1 MRFNI
6 GHRTAIFSMI
16 GLALFALIGNANA
29 SNRITGTLTLM
40 PQKIRLP
47 DIDMVLRDA
56 ATQQEVAKSRTYL
69 DGKFSLI
76 APKPG
81 TYVACWQ
88 APGIAGCTDRISV
101 KAPTVYLGVVKASPE
116 GRLISGK
123 VLTLDKRACWVNDP
137 FFKLDVSTHLS
148 LMDRNGQVLRKDI
161 RANVSGQYVIGGV
174 KAGGY
179 TVLAECEKA
188 NTQARVL
195 VDTRNTVA
203 NLTLPNRAPRIGGLS
218 VLDGAKGLSRAAVGA
233 TVKLQAS
240 IRDPDQDNIEYLW
253 RTLDGYGTISGANAA
268 QQDWKLPSKP
278 GLYAVYLM
286 ARDGKGGYAY
296 KRQSLSVGPNIVSFS
311 GRVIDETTQA
321 PVSGATV
328 NVSGTTAN
336 TNAQGWFNVSVP
348 GMASPER
355 YVVNISHPQYA
366 QMSRPYDKSV
376 TGYTYELIRAQLSS
390 HDPAQK
396 ISVVD
401 TGSSGPCGAP
411 GGKRAAIG
419 DTVPRKF
426 PAAHYKMLKREKAC
440 RHAGAQIVIPPG
452 SLVDANKRAPQGPI
466 TMAMATLN
474 PARRALPGD
483 YLALDAKRAETELF
497 SFGAVFAEFRDAAG
511 KPLNLK
517 PGANAEIRIP
527 LSTSQRNQA
536 KQNIAMWSYDEK
548 SGLWMEE
555 GQAALTNT
563 PQGWMY
569 IGKTKHFSTI
579 NMDVADNVASAT
591 CVRLQ
596 IGPSLNGWTGLTLRA
611 YVPFGTLVQVKET
624 ALNADQYHVIYRIPY
639 TAPAF
644 PPTTLRMELR
654 GTYNNQQVVLLDK
667 VINTDAHETELRL
680 TRPGPLTELRPL
692 TPYEACGDAFVLEL
706 EADVDPLPYYGDDG
720 AGRPAFLGGRG
731 GDFLPSGGED
741 IARAYYLAI
750 AGNTKT
756 KLGGPEGWWKANQF
770 GENDGSGGTR
780 ASYLNNN
787 DLGFGRD
794 MNCKKNGNDLA
805 CWVTN
810 YGLPDQDLTNA
821 DAAKLPNLLKR
832 GATVTMEYK
841 SAAEADR
848 RVTFYVYGGGDA
860 TAPRINFADLD
871 GMGPKPVPHLCF
883 VCHGGSPTLD
893 TVTNEGLHAR
903 FREFDLPSFKY
914 SETRSWDYGQAIDP
928 TSQISLNATEISNF
942 GTLNQM
948 VRDSQ
953 PNTNAITALINAW
966 YPDNVFNVS
975 PIRPAEPAG
984 WSNPLFPPGAA
995 SLSDAIPAFRV
1006 KNAYHNVFGKACRT
1020 CHVAR
1025 DEGDTNPDKYI
1036 LFNNAGNFSS
1046 TSYVVCDSPK
1056 VMPNAFVTYKN
1067 FWSDRQRVIDYRAL
1081 TGTNATNCK

>member
-6 GHRTAIFSMI
+6 GHRTAFFSMI
-16 GLALFALIGNANA
+16 GIALFALIGNANA

-56 ATQQEVAKSRTYL
+56 VTQQEVAKSRTYL
-69 DGKFSLI
+69 DGKFSLN

-101 KAPTVYLGVVKASPE
+101 KAPTVYLGVVKARSE

-137 FFKLDVSTHLS
+137 FFKLDVSTHLG
-148 LMDRNGQVLRKDI
+148 LLDKNGQVLRKDI
-161 RANVSGQYVIGGV
+161 RANVSGQYAIGGV
-174 KAGGY
+174 PAGRY
-179 TVLAECEKA
+179 TLIAACEKA
-188 NTQARVL
+188 NIQARVL
-195 VDTRNTVA
+195 VRTRNTVA
-203 NLTLPNRAPRIGGLS
+203 NLTLPNRAPKIDGLS
-218 VLDGAKGLSRAAVGA
+218 VLDGVKGLSRAAVGA

-240 IRDPDQDNIEYLW
+240 VRDPDQDNIEYLW
-253 RTLDGYGTISGANAA
+253 RTLDGYGTISGANTA

-296 KRQSLSVGPNIVSFS
+296 KRQSLSVGPNVVSFS

-328 NVSGTTAN
+328 NVSGTTVN

-390 HDPAQK
+390 HDPSQA

-411 GGKRAAIG
+411 GGKRAATG
-419 DTVPRKF
+419 DTVPGKY
-426 PAAHYKMLKREKAC
+426 PAAHYKTVKREKAC
-440 RHAGAQIVIPPG
+440 RHAGAQIVIPAG
-452 SLVDANKRAPQGPI
+452 ALVDANKRAPQGPI

-483 YLALDAKRAETELF
+483 YRALDTNRVQAELL

-517 PGANAEIRIP
+517 PGADAEIRIP
-527 LSTSQRNQA
+527 LSAAQRNQA
-536 KQNIAMWSYDEK
+536 KPSIAMWSYDEK

-579 NMDVADNVASAT
+579 NMDVAGNDPNLAT

-596 IGPSLNGWTGLTLRA
+596 IGNSLSGWTGLTLRA
-611 YVPFGTLVQVKET
+611 YVSFGGTLVQVKET
-624 ALNADQYHVIYRIPY
+624 ALNSDQYHAIYRIPY

-644 PPTTLRMELR
+644 PPTTLRLELR
-654 GTYNNQQVVLLDK
+654 GTYNSQNVVLLDK
-667 VINTDAHETELRL
+667 VINTDA
-680 TRPGPLTELRPL
+680 RPKMTGTNLWPPS
-692 TPYEACGDAFVLEL
+692 PYEACGEAIVL
-706 EADVDPLPYYGDDG
+706 EADPIALPYYGDIDG
-720 AGRPAFLGGRG
+720 AGRPAFLGGPY
-731 GDFLPSGGED
+731 GDFLPPNAEQVATD
-741 IARAYYLAI
+741 YYNAI
-750 AGNTKT
+750 DASSSKLT
-756 KLGGPEGWWKANQF
+756 LGGWWGANLF
-770 GENDGSGGTR
+770 GATDGSGGTR
-780 ASYLNNN
+780 ASYLNDN

-794 MNCKKNGNDLA
+794 MNCKKNGTDLA

-810 YGLPDQDLTNA
+810 YGLPDQNPTNA
-821 DAAKLPNLLKR
+821 DDAKLPNLLKR

-841 SAAEADR
+841 SAAAADR
-848 RVTFYVYGGGDA
+848 QVTFYVYGGGDA
-860 TAPRINFADLD
+860 AAPRIKFADLD
-871 GMGPKPVPHLCF
+871 GMGPKSVPHLCF
-883 VCHGGSPTLD
+883 VCHGGQPTLASS
-893 TVTNEGLHAR
+893 NEGLHAR

-914 SETRSWDYGQAIDP
+914 PGSSSWDYGQAH
-928 TSQISLNATEISNF
+928 NTETPNL

-948 VRDSQ
+948 VQDIQ
-953 PNTNAITALINAW
+953 PNSSAIKSLINAW
-966 YPDNVFNVS
+966 YSGNFTNPPVK
-975 PIRPAEPAG
+975 PA
-984 WSNPLFPPGAA
+984 NT
-995 SLSDAIPAFRV
+995 AIPSGWNV
-1006 KNAYHNVFGKACRT
+1006 VNPINGQTPTQVVNAYHNVYGKACRT
-1020 CHVAR
+1020 CHIAR
-1025 DEGDTNPDKYI
+1025 DEGNGSAYI
-1036 LFNNAGNFSS
+1036 LFNKASDFSS
-1046 TSYVVCDSPK
+1046 TSYVVCNSPK

-1067 FWSDRQRVIDYRAL
+1067 FWTDQQRVIDYRAL
-1081 TGTNATNCK
+1081 TGTNITNCN

>member
-1 MRFNI
+1 MRFSI

-16 GLALFALIGNANA
+16 GIALFALIGNANA

-69 DGKFSLI
+69 DGKFSLN

-81 TYVACWQ
+81 TYVACWK

-101 KAPTVYLGVVKASPE
+101 KAPTVYLGVVKAIYE

-123 VLTLDKRACWVNDP
+123 VLTRDKRACWVNDP

-148 LMDRNGQVLRKDI
+148 LLGNNGELLRKDI
-161 RANVSGQYVIGGV
+161 RANVSGQYAIGGV
-174 KAGGY
+174 QAGRY
-179 TVLAECEKA
+179 TLIAECEKA
-188 NTQARVL
+188 NTQARVR
-195 VDTRNTVA
+195 VDSSNTVA
-203 NLTLPNRAPRIGGLS
+203 NLTLPNRAPKIGGLS

-240 IRDPDQDNIEYLW
+240 VRDPDQDNVEYLW
-253 RTLDGYGTISGANAA
+253 RTLDGYGTIPGTNAA

-336 TNAQGWFNVSVP
+336 TNAQGWFNVSMP

-376 TGYTYELIRAQLSS
+376 TGYTYEMIRAQLSS
-390 HDPAQK
+390 HDPAQT
-396 ISVVD
+396 ISAVD
-401 TGSSGPCGAP
+401 TGSSGPCGTP
-411 GGKRAAIG
+411 GGKRAETSDKA
-419 DTVPRKF
+419 PSKL
-426 PAAHYKMLKREKAC
+426 AAARFKRVQPEKAC
-440 RHAGAQIVIPPG
+440 RHVGAQIVIPAG

-474 PARRALPGD
+474 PARRSLPGD
-483 YLALDAKRAETELF
+483 YLALDAKRAQTELF

-517 PGANAEIRIP
+517 SGADAEIRIP
-527 LSTSQRNQA
+527 LSTAQRNQA
-536 KQNIAMWSYDEK
+536 KPNIAMWSYDEK

-579 NMDVADNVASAT
+579 NMDVAGNDVASAT

-596 IGPSLNGWTGLTLRA
+596 IGPTLNGWTGLTLRA
-611 YVPFGTLVQVKET
+611 YVPNGTLVQVKET

-680 TRPGPLTELRPL
+680 TRPGPLPVLRPPH
-692 TPYEACGDAFVLEL
+692 PYEACGEAIVL
-706 EADVDPLPYYGDDG
+706 EADAVTLPYYGDDA
-720 AGRPAFLGGRG
+720 AGRPAFLGGRD
-731 GDFLPSGGED
+731 GDFLPPDGEQV
-741 IARAYYLAI
+741 ANNYYLAI
-750 AGNTKT
+750 AGNTKGF
-756 KLGGPEGWWKANQF
+756 LGGTDGWWELNQF
-770 GENDGSGGTR
+770 GKDDGSGGTR
-780 ASYLNNN
+780 ASYLNDN

-794 MNCKKNGNDLA
+794 MNCKKNGSDLA

-810 YGLPDQDLTNA
+810 YGLPDQNLTNA
-821 DAAKLPNLLKR
+821 DDAVGRNPLTR

-841 SAAEADR
+841 SAAAADR

-860 TAPRINFADLD
+860 TAPRIKFADLD
-871 GMGPKPVPHLCF
+871 GMGPKSVPHLCF
-883 VCHGGSPTLD
+883 VCHGGSPTLSSS
-893 TVTNEGLHAR
+893 NEGLHAR

-928 TSQISLNATEISNF
+928 TSLISLNATEISNF

-966 YPDNVFNVS
+966 YPGNVFNVS

-984 WSNPLFPPGAA
+984 WSNPLLPPGAA
-995 SLSDAIPAFRV
+995 SLSDALSAFRV
-1006 KNAYHNVFGKACRT
+1006 KSAYHNVFGKACRT

-1036 LFNNAGNFSS
+1036 LFNNVGNFSS
-1046 TSYVVCDSPK
+1046 TSYLVCDSPK

-1067 FWSDRQRVIDYRAL
+1067 FWSNQQRVIDYRAL